1 MYKEAIKTAG
11 AKMDKTIEIIE
22 KDLSTLRAGR
32 ANPQILDKITVDY

>member
-22 KDLSTLRAGR
+22 KDLSTPVSYTHLS
-32 ANPQILDKITVDY
+32 